1 MSLSLNILQ
10 WEISYHDMNREWY
23 GFVVTFKYLLSDLNR
38 SLYSQVSLFFSCRWN
53 WIQLWKPATLALLFC
68 DSPTNTCS
76 KPDESLM
83 LSKRFFICYYR
94 KKGLYREAPPKRGTF
109 FRLQVY
115 QMVGS
120 FLVSSESNFTPET
133 PREVIFLDEFF
144 S

>member
-1 MSLSLNILQ
+1 MLKARLIFNAI
-10 WEISYHDMNREWY
+10 EKI
-23 GFVVTFKYLLSDLNR
+23 FYLLL
-38 SLYSQVSLFFSCRWN
+38 QAKWP
-53 WIQLWKPATLALLFC
+53 IQGGSA
-68 DSPTNTCS
+68 
-76 KPDESLM
+76 
-83 LSKRFFICYYR
+83 R
-94 KKGLYREAPPKRGTF
+94 RGTF

>member
-1 MSLSLNILQ
+1 MLKARLIFNAIEKIFL
-10 WEISYHDMNREWY
+10 
-23 GFVVTFKYLLSDLNR
+23 FVT
-38 SLYSQVSLFFSCRWN
+38 
-53 WIQLWKPATLALLFC
+53 TG
-68 DSPTNTCS
+68 
-76 KPDESLM
+76 
-83 LSKRFFICYYR
+83 
-94 KKGLYREAPPKRGTF
+94 KKAYTGRLRPKRGTF